1 MRPVTILDSGICNLA
16 SIARAIERVGGDVTI
31 ARDGTTVAAAS
42 RLVLP
47 GVGSF
52 PAAMQAL
59 SRNGLAQAVR
69 DFAQSGRPLL
79 GVCLGMQLLMETG
92 EEFGLTPGLGLVP
105 GRVRAIAAARLA
117 VPHMGWNAVTP
128 TRQDPLLNEIRPGDY
143 LYFVHSYVCD
153 PLDSVDVLCTT
164 EYGERFCSL
173 LNRGNIWG
181 VQAHPEKSQYA
192 GARLLR
198 NFLTLEA

>member
-16 SIARAIERVGGDVTI
+16 SIARALERAGGDVTI
-31 ARDGTTVAAAS
+31 AHQGTTIAAAS

-59 SRNGLAQAVR
+59 NRNGLAQAVR
-69 DFAQSGRPLL
+69 DFAQSGKPLL
-79 GVCLGMQLLMETG
+79 GVCLGMQLLLETG

-105 GRVRAIAAARLA
+105 GRVRAIAAPGLA
-117 VPHMGWNAVTP
+117 APHMGWNAVTP
-128 TRQDPLLNEIRPGDY
+128 TRQDPLLNGLKAGDY
-143 LYFVHSYVCD
+143 LYFVHSYVCEPRD
-153 PLDSVDVLCTT
+153 VADVLCTT

-181 VQAHPEKSQYA
+181 VQAHPEKSQHA
-192 GARLLR
+192 GATLLR
-198 NFLTLEA
+198 NFLALER

>member
-1 MRPVTILDSGICNLA
+1 MLPVTILDSGICNLA
-16 SIARAIERVGGDVTI
+16 SIARAIERAGGAVTI
-31 ARDGTTVAAAS
+31 AHDGTTVAASS

-59 SRNGLAQAVR
+59 NRNGLAQAVR

-198 NFLTLEA
+198 NFLTLDA